1 MMVLFHIIVILAKGE
16 PCSMKGQQNQA
27 EYDACMSYKPNV
39 EDGFSGDLSSGFVL
53 ENAVPRQSLDSVCS
67 HTDLFCFPPRLWGF
81 LFEEKNAQSQVEE
94 VSGVQSDVALPIGSD
109 ENTNISRSSDS
120 CIFKFLGGRTVSCYL
135 SYQECYS
142 ELPCSCIRRNRE
154 NGVSFGE
161 GPLSDDKYK
170 KLKPKAE
177 DETDSFNILG
187 GSSPHVEINPPL
199 LDWGEK
205 YLYFPS
211 LAFLNVKNTHRD
223 RAVTVFEPYGTNFQ
237 FYPCNF
243 SETLLAPGETASICF
258 VFLPT
263 WLGISTAQFVLQ
275 TSSGG
280 FLVQAK
286 GFAVESPYRIQP
298 LVGLDISSS
307 GMRSKNLSLYNPYNE
322 ALHVEEVTI
331 WTSISSGDNTHYA
344 KAICNMNKG
353 EDSNNNFSLLGVKE
367 WLDVKG
373 DEVGIP
379 LLAIRPHRN
388 WEIDPDKT
396 ETIIELD
403 FPSHT
408 GGEIFG
414 AFSLQLLRSSK
425 GKADTIIVPL
435 KAELGKTSAHSE
447 LTDPLSLSIQTVE
460 PCATDGTSVVALSV
474 RNDSPYIFSIVKVSE
489 AGENIKPFRIRYV
502 EGLILFPGTVTEV
515 AMVTYSSPSVQLLDP
530 LVQAHE
536 MSMNCKLL
544 VSTNDS
550 RASEIEVAC
559 RDVVSLCSGGKY
571 DSSIGQEE
579 HSDEVLRGNTRAIS
593 SSSSMRSPLEI
604 KVLEFFY

>member
-1 MMVLFHIIVILAKGE
+1 
-16 PCSMKGQQNQA
+16 MKGQQNQA
-27 EYDACMSYKPNV
+27 EYDACMSYKPNEV
-39 EDGFSGDLSSGFVL
+39 DGFSGDLSSGFVL
-53 ENAVPRQSLDSVCS
+53 ENPVPRQSLDSVCS
-67 HTDLFCFPPRLWGF
+67 HTDLFCFPPRLRGF

-94 VSGVQSDVALPIGSD
+94 VSGVQSDVDIGSD
-109 ENTNISRSSDS
+109 EENKNLSRSSDS
-120 CIFKFLGGRTVSCYL
+120 CIFKFLGGRTISCYL

-142 ELPCSCIRRNRE
+142 ELPCSCIRRNRQ
-154 NGVSFGE
+154 NGVSFSE
-161 GPLSDDKYK
+161 VPLSDDKYQ

-211 LAFLNVKNTHRD
+211 LAFLNVKNTHSD
-223 RAVTVFEPYGTNFQ
+223 RTLTVFEPYGTNSQ

-263 WLGISTAQFVLQ
+263 WLGFSAAQFVLQ
-275 TSSGG
+275 TSFGG

-307 GMRSKNLSLYNPYNE
+307 GRLSKNLSLYNPYNE
-322 ALHVEEVTI
+322 ALYVEEVTI
-331 WTSISSGDNTHYA
+331 WTSISSGDNTLYA
-344 KAICNMNKG
+344 KAICNMNEG

-379 LLAIRPHRN
+379 LVAIRPHRN

-408 GGEIFG
+408 RGEIFG
-414 AFSLQLLRSSK
+414 AFSLQLLSSSK

-435 KAELGKTSAHSE
+435 KAELGKMSAHSE
-447 LTDPLSLSIQTVE
+447 LTDPLFLSIQTVE

-474 RNDSPYIFSIVKVSE
+474 RNDSPYILSVVKVSE
-489 AGENIKPFRIRYV
+489 AGENIKYFHVRYV
-502 EGLILFPGTVTEV
+502 EGLILFPSTVTQV
-515 AMVTYSSPSVQLLDP
+515 AVVTYSSPSVQLDP

-550 RASEIEVAC
+550 RTSEIEVTC
-559 RDVVSLCSGGKY
+559 MDVVSLCSGGKY
-571 DSSIGQEE
+571 DTSIGQEE
-579 HSDEVLRGNTRAIS
+579 HSDEVELGNTRAIS
-593 SSSSMRSPLEI
+593 SSSSMRSPLES
-604 KVLEFFY
+604 KMSRY